1 VTDSKWSTDEL
12 RFFSIAE
19 DDRVLVLDLKAII
32 EPTVR
37 KQMRQFVKNEPTYAF
52 SVTWGGTPPPG
63 LTVDNRGQ
71 VKAAVL
77 MQQPKQDRD
86 ATFDVTLQVVQKDGA
101 LAARDVSLRRSR
113 AKD

>member
-1 VTDSKWSTDEL
+1 M
-12 RFFSIAE
+12 
-19 DDRVLVLDLKAII
+19 
-32 EPTVR
+32 R
-37 KQMRQFVKNEPTYAF
+37 KQLHQLVKNEPGYTF
-52 SVTWGGTPPPG
+52 SVTWGGAPPQG

-77 MQQPKQDRD
+77 MQLPKQDRD
-86 ATFDVTLQVVQKDGA
+86 VTFDVTLQVVQKDGT